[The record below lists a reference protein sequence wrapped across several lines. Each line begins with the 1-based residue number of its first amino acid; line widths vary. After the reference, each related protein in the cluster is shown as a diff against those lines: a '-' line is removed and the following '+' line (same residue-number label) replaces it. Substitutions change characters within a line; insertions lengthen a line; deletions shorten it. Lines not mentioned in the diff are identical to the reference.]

1 MSNQAQCN
9 KPPPTVGDFVNNM
22 DKLLRESGASEVC
35 TKEADTW
42 GTQMQTSGK
51 VKVPFA
57 SAGFSASLSAFE
69 NSMNQK
75 GCGQLFVS
83 NQEISNKSYEAQC
96 ILNSSTQSVDTNISN
111 VNNISI
117 QSLPLTESEIISR
130 NIFSNSLLE
139 TKQKMFDKLIE
150 AISKLKAAGIDTST
164 FEKLLNSI
172 DLNNNKDISDAVYKI
187 YGRPVT
193 INNSTFKQSIKI
205 NSKQQISLNND
216 QQQQLSKNAKAQA
229 KQAAE
234 ATLAQKLGVNAL
246 TESQKQIL
254 NNTVENSSILS
265 QENITKQMSSFSSST
280 DSSNTI
286 TISAPGPIILDNIT
300 LDQSVLASVA
310 AELLMSTSSAVGVS
324 AANSFVAD
332 QLAKGVQDSE
342 VKGLEDL
349 QDSLNRGIIG
359 AIDATGGGGNS
370 GLFIVIAVVVFIL
383 LMIGLLF
390 FFGKTI
396 LNYIVP
402 IFIISSLI
410 VGIVYTVKKEMIIYI
425 PSYILF
431 VLLSSLQIYLLIKKT
446 NK

>member
-1 MSNQAQCN
+1 MSNQEQDKCN
-9 KPPPTVGDFVNNM
+9 NPEPTVGDFINNM

-35 TKEADTW
+35 TKEAQTW
-42 GTQMQTSGK
+42 GTQMQANAK
-51 VKVPFA
+51 VSIPFA
-57 SAGFSASLSAFE
+57 SAGASASMSAFE
-69 NSMNQK
+69 NSMKQK

-83 NQEISNKSYEAQC
+83 NQQISNDVYQAQC
-96 ILNSSTQSVDTNISN
+96 ILNSSTQNVSTNMSN
-111 VNNISI
+111 VNSITI
-117 QSLPLTESEIISR
+117 QSVPLT
-130 NIFSNSLLE
+130 LDE
-139 TKQKMFDKLIE
+139 TKAK
-150 AISKLKAAGIDTST
+150 
-164 FEKLLNSI
+164 EKLFIELSTQQNQLLDNLQKAILMLSTMNKNTEAFQQIYMKFLSNPLTNAVEKLYNRDINITNS
-172 DLNNNKDISDAVYKI
+172 S
-187 YGRPVT
+187 
-193 INNSTFKQSIKI
+193 FKQSITI
-205 NSKQQISLNND
+205 NSKQKISLNNI
-216 QQQQLSKNAKAQA
+216 QQQQLAAIAQS
-229 KQAAE
+229 QATQTAE

-254 NNTVENSSILS
+254 NSTVKNSSILS
-265 QENITKQMSSFSSST
+265 QENITKQMSNFNSET
-280 DSSNTI
+280 NSSNTLV
-286 TISAPGPIILDNIT
+286 ISTPGSIILDNVNI
-300 LDQSVLASVA
+300 DQSVLANVA
-310 AELLMSTSSAVGVS
+310 TEILMSTASTVGLS
-324 AANSFVAD
+324 AANSFISD
-332 QLAKGVQDSE
+332 QLAKGIQDSD
-342 VKGLEDL
+342 VKGLDDL